1 MTATTRMKKNITLI
15 ATLICVG
22 ISDLGMGQGAV
33 PQRNS
38 EAIYLKN
45 CAMCHGSSGKGD
57 GGAVPDFTSRRWR
70 QTANL
75 QRLAVIISRGTG
87 PMPSFGELLDHEEID
102 AVSRYLL
109 TLADREERRRS
120 GGSEAL
126 RRRVTVTR
134 DQTAPGSPWMVYLEL
149 DGESESRKKSIQL
162 NEALY
167 LHVEGRPERSAVAG
181 VAAYRLV
188 LSQDPAGRKP
198 QQFLDSPV
206 ELRASDYSDPDQD
219 GDKVYFRRAVIGP
232 YSVEVRMLRFEI
244 QDSTF
249 AELDLVV
256 RIAEVSNPPTK

>member
-1 MTATTRMKKNITLI
+1 MDGMKKNIAVI
-15 ATLICVG
+15 AILSCG
-22 ISDLGMGQGAV
+22 GLSMGQGPV

-57 GGAVPDFTSRRWR
+57 GGAVPDFASRRWR
-70 QTANL
+70 QAANL
-75 QRLAVIISRGTG
+75 QRLGVIISRGTG
-87 PMPSFGELLDHEEID
+87 PMPSFGELLDREEID

-126 RRRVTVTR
+126 RRSVTVTR
-134 DQTAPGSPWMVYLEL
+134 DRTAPDSPTMVYLEL
-149 DGESESRKKSIQL
+149 GGDSESRKKSIKL
-162 NEALY
+162 TDTLY
-167 LHVEGRPERSAVAG
+167 LQVDGYPPESAVPG
-181 VAAYRLV
+181 MVAYRLG
-188 LSQDPAGRKP
+188 LSQYPADREAIQPAGA
-198 QQFLDSPV
+198 SSV
-206 ELRASDYSDPDQD
+206 EIRAAHFSDPDQD
-219 GDKVYFRRAVIGP
+219 WEKFYFRRVVIGS
-232 YSVEVRMLRFEI
+232 YSMEIRMLRFVI